1 MFVLE
6 NVSKRFGEIQVLK
19 PTTLEFP
26 EGRSTVLIGPSGCG
40 KSTLLRILVGLLN
53 PDSGTIKFCGVELT
67 PSNISEQR
75 LRMGYVI
82 QDGGLFPH
90 LTAAENVSLMA
101 KHLGWSMD
109 KRSQRIDELAD
120 LTRLPK
126 TALNRYPMQM
136 SGGQRQRVG
145 IMRALMLDPP
155 VLLFDEP
162 MGALDPLVR
171 YDLQEDLLK
180 IIRNLNK
187 TSIMVTHDMGEAG
200 FFGDDVMMLSEG
212 EIVQRGTL
220 ESMITRPAN
229 DYVTRFINAQRI
241 PDLKVSSKN
250 E

>member
-1 MFVLE
+1 MLF
-6 NVSKRFGEIQVLK
+6 
-19 PTTLEFP
+19 
-26 EGRSTVLIGPSGCG
+26 RS
-40 KSTLLRILVGLLN
+40 
-53 PDSGTIKFCGVELT
+53 
-67 PSNISEQR
+67 
-75 LRMGYVI
+75 
-82 QDGGLFPH
+82 
-90 LTAAENVSLMA
+90 
-101 KHLGWSMD
+101 
-109 KRSQRIDELAD
+109 
-120 LTRLPK
+120 
-126 TALNRYPMQM
+126 
-136 SGGQRQRVG
+136 
-145 IMRALMLDPP
+145 
-155 VLLFDEP
+155 
-162 MGALDPLVR
+162 